1 MSQPDKGSAEY
12 KPLWEGSWLFRLI
25 IMLMTV
31 QTMILVAGS
40 PWAMN
45 VSKSVGIIE
54 VRIAAFAPAAEL
66 TKYSDYI
73 ALLERVVRNEVLLES
88 LK

>member
-1 MSQPDKGSAEY
+1 
-12 KPLWEGSWLFRLI
+12 
-25 IMLMTV
+25 MTV
-31 QTMILVAGS
+31 QTMILVAGI